1 MTFTQ
6 EHDRLIK
13 KKLIFSVLLSR
24 SFITVV
30 ALVPFFVYLTF
41 KKSAYPVFCV
51 WNTDLVK
58 PNWGISSNSAGN
70 IQHFMN
76 KTALVFSKQ
85 GSPITFSRSKSCS
98 LFFPA
103 Q

>member
-1 MTFTQ
+1 MMKDKPDMQKSTAYRQETNNYSELSPLWLKKKKKSELVTFTQ

-58 PNWGISSNSAGN
+58 PN
-70 IQHFMN
+70 
-76 KTALVFSKQ
+76 
-85 GSPITFSRSKSCS
+85 
-98 LFFPA
+98 
-103 Q
+103 